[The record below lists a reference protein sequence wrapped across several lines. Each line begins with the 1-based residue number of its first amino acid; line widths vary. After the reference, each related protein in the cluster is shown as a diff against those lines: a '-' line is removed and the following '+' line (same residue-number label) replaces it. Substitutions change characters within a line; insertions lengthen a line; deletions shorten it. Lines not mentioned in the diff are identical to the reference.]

1 MNKVKV
7 NRRGVLKAGLGA
19 AAVASTVGLSGCAT
33 SGGMAGSS
41 SKKLGRVVVVGG
53 GFGGATAAKYLN
65 MWSEVP
71 LKSP

>member
-53 GFGGATAAKYLN
+53 VVPQQQNISICGVR
-65 MWSEVP
+65 VP

>member
-33 SGGMAGSS
+33 SGGH
-41 SKKLGRVVVVGG
+41 GR
-53 GFGGATAAKYLN
+53 F
-65 MWSEVP
+65 EH
-71 LKSP
+71 